1 MTEICNYLVKK
12 AKKKLGSHLSAR
24 YGCFLRNP
32 VWEEYCFS
40 FHLLKGGIFSLGAEQ
55 LRLTRRI
62 YCLTSNTNLLHGLL
76 VSLTVGQMQY
86 VVYFFPL
93 QGSPCEEAVIAIG

>member
-12 AKKKLGSHLSAR
+12 AKKKLGNHLSAR
-24 YGCFLRNP
+24 YGCFFHSP

-40 FHLLKGGIFSLGAEQ
+40 VHLLKGGILSLGAEQ

-62 YCLTSNTNLLHGLL
+62 CCLTSNKNLLHGLL
-76 VSLTVGQMQY
+76 VSLTVG
-86 VVYFFPL
+86 
-93 QGSPCEEAVIAIG
+93 

>member
-24 YGCFLRNP
+24 YGCFLHSP
-32 VWEEYCFS
+32 VLEERC
-40 FHLLKGGIFSLGAEQ
+40 FHLLKGGIFSIGAEQ

-76 VSLTVGQMQY
+76 VSLTVGTDAACGLLLPITGQ
-86 VVYFFPL
+86 PL
-93 QGSPCEEAVIAIG
+93 